1 MTSCSNA
8 RENIS
13 AYIDDEL
20 NINERISFEE
30 HIKNCKECKAE
41 LEEILKI
48 VELCKELPQQELP
61 VDFKSELH
69 EKLLAVAIRQDVK
82 VRSIRKSKSFFFT
95 KTFASIAAGMLLI
108 FLAGSFY
115 KFGLLSPMK
124 SEDSINN
131 TAMAA
136 EQPAAREMGEAS
148 DMVRAGGQAENAGAA
163 ESKLKGFSASA
174 AADTEGLVIDRSG
187 TVQERE
193 SACTDAL
200 QMQDVETASNKVSTI
215 TITANDPEALA
226 EKVKSL
232 AMENGGEVK
241 DNSANSD
248 GDLTLSYSGMMKTD
262 EAAVSG
268 KAAYV
273 LSQDRIDFVVP
284 EAQYSHFIADI
295 NTAFGE
301 ANVQA
306 GAFVTEDR
314 TEILNSSI
322 TRTNEIDNQI
332 QELQGKESEKD
343 STEINNLKA
352 EKITIDS
359 QIEEIRLG
367 TDFVN
372 VTVFIN
378 KK

>member
-8 RENIS
+8 RENTS
-13 AYIDDEL
+13 AYIDDKL
-20 NINERISFEE
+20 NINERFSFEE
-30 HIKNCKECKAE
+30 HVKNCKECKAE
-41 LEEILKI
+41 LDEMLKI

-61 VDFKSELH
+61 ADFKSELH

-82 VRSIRKSKSFFFT
+82 VKSINKSKSFFFT
-95 KTFASIAAGMLLI
+95 KAFASIAAGMLLI

-115 KFGLLSPMK
+115 KFGLLFPTK
-124 SEDSINN
+124 SEDSINS
-131 TAMAA
+131 TSMAA

-148 DMVRAGGQAENAGAA
+148 DMVGAGGQAENAGAE
-163 ESKLKGFSASA
+163 ESKLKSFSASV
-174 AADTEGLVIDRSG
+174 AADTEGLVVDRSG

-193 SACTDAL
+193 SASTGAL
-200 QMQDVETASNKVSTI
+200 QMQDVETASNRVSTI

-248 GDLTLSYSGMMKTD
+248 GDLTLSYSGTMKTN

-284 EAQYSHFIADI
+284 EAQYSHFIAGI

-332 QELQGKESEKD
+332 QELQGKDSEKN

-352 EKITIDS
+352 E
-359 QIEEIRLG
+359 RP
-367 TDFVN
+367 
-372 VTVFIN
+372 
-378 KK
+378 